1 MSIIY
6 YCCPVK
12 VNRKLCISLSFDI
25 AAVLIIQRLGFQFQ
39 TVSIIEC
46 TYFDKKR
53 PITTDNPKNYKVKS
67 FLTNTGIPQKVLPDS
82 NNYLL
87 PLQHLKSHE

>member
-1 MSIIY
+1 MPTSIQKDGDKAITI

-12 VNRKLCISLSFDI
+12 VNRKLCISLSIGI
-25 AAVLIIQRLGFQFQ
+25 AAVLLIQRLGFQFQ

-53 PITTDNPKNYKVKS
+53 PITTDNSKK
-67 FLTNTGIPQKVLPDS
+67 L
-82 NNYLL
+82 
-87 PLQHLKSHE
+87 

>member
-1 MSIIY
+1 MKDIMDGVMNIMTAIIY

-12 VNRKLCISLSFDI
+12 VNRKLCISLSIGI
-25 AAVLIIQRLGFQFQ
+25 AAVLLIQRLGFQFQ

-53 PITTDNPKNYKVKS
+53 PITTDNSKK
-67 FLTNTGIPQKVLPDS
+67 L
-82 NNYLL
+82 
-87 PLQHLKSHE
+87 